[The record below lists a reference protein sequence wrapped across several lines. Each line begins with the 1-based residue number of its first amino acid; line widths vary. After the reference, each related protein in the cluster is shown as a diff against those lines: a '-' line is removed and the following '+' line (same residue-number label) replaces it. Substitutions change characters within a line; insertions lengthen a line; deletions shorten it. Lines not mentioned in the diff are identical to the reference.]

1 MLKNIFFDFDGV
13 ILDSMP
19 IRDYG
24 FKKIFEKFDND
35 LLEELID
42 YHNINGGLSRYVKI
56 KYFYNQLLK
65 KDISEKKISEYA
77 DNFSEIMRN
86 ELVKKDYLITD
97 TVNFI
102 KNNLLKYNFHIV
114 SGSDEEELKFLCKS
128 LEIFEYFQSIN
139 GSPVPKNQLV
149 KKILSINNYDLNTTI
164 LIGDSINDYEA
175 AKDNKIDF
183 YGFNNPDLKKISKN
197 YLENYKDLY

>member
-1 MLKNIFFDFDGV
+1 
-13 ILDSMP
+13 
-19 IRDYG
+19 
-24 FKKIFEKFDND
+24 
-35 LLEELID
+35 
-42 YHNINGGLSRYVKI
+42 
-56 KYFYNQLLK
+56 
-65 KDISEKKISEYA
+65 
-77 DNFSEIMRN
+77 MRN

-139 GSPVPKNQLV
+139 CSPVPKNQLV

>member
-197 YLENYKDLY
+197 YL